1 VVATLYN
8 AKLSQLVPQ
17 KAPPPPLDVWPFRKT
32 ILSPLLAR
40 RDVLI
45 ITISRI
51 TNNTINTNTL

>member
-1 VVATLYN
+1 MFGL
-8 AKLSQLVPQ
+8 
-17 KAPPPPLDVWPFRKT
+17 FEKT

-51 TNNTINTNTL
+51 TNNIINATTQ